1 MAYALVLV
9 FEGVTEEQ
17 YWSVNDKLGI
27 EAGSSAGYPDGM
39 LVHAAGPTPT
49 GWMVSEVWES
59 RAAQEKFMQG
69 PLGEALGKVG
79 VGAPAQVIDADTVNV
94 QQPA

>member
-9 FEGVTEEQ
+9 FEGVTEAQ
-17 YWSVNDKLGI
+17 YWSVNEKLGI
-27 EAGSSAGYPDGM
+27 DPGSTVGYPDGL
-39 LVHAAGPTPT
+39 LVHTAGATPT

-69 PLGEALGKVG
+69 PLGEALGQVG
-79 VGAPAQVIDADTVNV
+79 IGAPAQVIDTDTVNF
-94 QQPA
+94 QQLG